1 MLLTTLIAAL
11 SALAVP
17 ALGELAVTLP
27 TVSTTCTGGQPCNVK
42 WQDNSQRVSLA
53 QQGNCTIAL
62 YVGSTSQQ
70 SFLQPIAYPN
80 SINVATTTSIDF
92 TVDPTVGE
100 NGNSYFIRF
109 SSVTLKD
116 GANPYLSFS
125 SMFTLAGMTG
135 TFNQTVKNQIQAIT
149 SAGTGPTSAGT
160 GATTVVTTTRAS
172 STSATTRPANASAS
186 ASNKNGTG
194 SAFQSASPVTYTGVA
209 AFIGAVVGLFL

>member
-1 MLLTTLIAAL
+1 MRLTTLIAAV

-27 TVSTTCTGGQPCNVK
+27 TVSTTCTGGQSCSVK
-42 WQDNSQRVSLA
+42 WQDNSQRVSLT

-62 YVGSTSQQ
+62 YVGSQAQQ

-80 SINVATTTSIDF
+80 SINVATTNTIDF
-92 TVDPTVGE
+92 IVDPTVGE
-100 NGNSYFIRF
+100 NGKSYFIRF

-125 SMFTLAGMTG
+125 SMFTLDGMTG
-135 TFNQTVKNQIQAIT
+135 TFNQTVKNQIQGVT

-160 GATTVVTTTRAS
+160 ATTVVSTTRAS
-172 STSATTRPANASAS
+172 STSATSRPANASAS
-186 ASNKNGTG
+186 ASSKNGTG